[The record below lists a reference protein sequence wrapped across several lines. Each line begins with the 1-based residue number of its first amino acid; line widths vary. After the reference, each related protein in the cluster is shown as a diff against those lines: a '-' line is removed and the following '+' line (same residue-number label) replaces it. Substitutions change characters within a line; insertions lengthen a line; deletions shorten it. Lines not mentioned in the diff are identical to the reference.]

1 MFLLLSRAPGN
12 GLLINVQKLT
22 LRGFF
27 FVGGGGGGQ
36 AGGGCGTG
44 VLKHY

>member
-22 LRGFF
+22 LTGFF
-27 FVGGGGGGQ
+27 LWGEGGGQ